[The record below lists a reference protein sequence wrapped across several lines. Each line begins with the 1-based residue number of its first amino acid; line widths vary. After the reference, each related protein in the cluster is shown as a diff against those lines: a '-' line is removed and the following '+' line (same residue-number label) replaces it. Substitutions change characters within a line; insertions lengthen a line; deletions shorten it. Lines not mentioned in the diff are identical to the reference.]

1 MLTAFF
7 GCTPKKDNSVSE
19 AGSFERDI
27 VFTYSCVKC
36 TDSVMYETSDD
47 ITVVS
52 SLDDLNKYKT
62 KLASTV
68 DTEKGVQGD
77 GTATVS
83 QKLSVYNTS
92 FFENKSLIIVRKNFA
107 TDSEMII
114 DSFSVSKTGG
124 IINAELR
131 SGGNAEKSLRLF
143 LVQVNASDIS
153 DKLKVSL
160 NVTDDGSEAE
170 NTPSVSLVI
179 GKGNNEYKNV
189 SNNDDSAKIK
199 GIVEACSYSAASH
212 EKTDYTSGDTDITV
226 TYDGHSYL
234 FSDAFICVDGKYYNP
249 DLSVKQQLTTIYDS
263 LTETA
268 VSSQDG
274 DILIE
279 GED

>member
-1 MLTAFF
+1 M
-7 GCTPKKDNSVSE
+7 
-19 AGSFERDI
+19 
-27 VFTYSCVKC
+27 
-36 TDSVMYETSDD
+36 
-47 ITVVS
+47 
-52 SLDDLNKYKT
+52 
-62 KLASTV
+62 
-68 DTEKGVQGD
+68 
-77 GTATVS
+77 
-83 QKLSVYNTS
+83 
-92 FFENKSLIIVRKNFA
+92 
-107 TDSEMII
+107 
-114 DSFSVSKTGG
+114 
-124 IINAELR
+124 
-131 SGGNAEKSLRLF
+131 
-143 LVQVNASDIS
+143 QVNASDIS

-199 GIVEACSYSAASH
+199 GIIEACSYSAASH
-212 EKTDYTSGDTDITV
+212 EKTDYTSGDTD
-226 TYDGHSYL
+226 L

>member
-1 MLTAFF
+1 M
-7 GCTPKKDNSVSE
+7 SE
-19 AGSFERDI
+19 AGSSERDI

-52 SLDDLNKYKT
+52 SVDDLNKYKT

-83 QKLSVYNTS
+83 
-92 FFENKSLIIVRKNFA
+92 
-107 TDSEMII
+107 
-114 DSFSVSKTGG
+114 VSKTGG
-124 IINAELR
+124 IINAKLR

-199 GIVEACSYSAASH
+199 GIIEACSYSAASH